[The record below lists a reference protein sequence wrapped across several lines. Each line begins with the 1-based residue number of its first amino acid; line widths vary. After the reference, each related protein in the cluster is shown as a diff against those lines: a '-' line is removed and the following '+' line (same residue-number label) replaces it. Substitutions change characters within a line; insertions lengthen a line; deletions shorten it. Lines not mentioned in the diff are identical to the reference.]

1 MYSPRNGI
9 NLGSYICVNILVF
22 LYVSP
27 AGTAGKQIC
36 ERNNP
41 IMMSSQTALCHFVIL
56 QLLFVIWTLTM
67 LRKYSTE
74 EDTVIMFFW
83 ARLFENIK
91 HNQQEDINTSKKR
104 VIKSPGTAEMARA
117 GPGCVLLWGQLNCR
131 MQTLSIVST

>member
-1 MYSPRNGI
+1 MYSPRSDI
-9 NLGSYICVNILVF
+9 NLGSYICVNILVI
-22 LYVSP
+22 LYVSS

-74 EDTVIMFFW
+74 EGTVIMFFW

-104 VIKSPGTAEMARA
+104 VIKSLGTAEMERA
-117 GPGCVLLWGQLNCR
+117 GRAVYQG
-131 MQTLSIVST
+131 